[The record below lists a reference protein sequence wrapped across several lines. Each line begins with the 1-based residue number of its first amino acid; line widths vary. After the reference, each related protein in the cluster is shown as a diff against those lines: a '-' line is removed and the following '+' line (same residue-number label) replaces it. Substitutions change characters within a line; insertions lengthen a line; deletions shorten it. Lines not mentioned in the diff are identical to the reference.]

1 MADVKLVTKF
11 VDLGSTGGYGFG
23 LYGFRNI
30 GGSFG
35 TFGTLSETANGSSN
49 TTTSYLYSTSTDIK
63 EVYWADQATDTVY
76 FTLDG
81 NRSNSSLIWTKLKIG
96 STTFTRSTAS
106 YSYNSSTN
114 RTTWSWATSTNPF
127 GSTTNGTDVS
137 IEVIYDANTGHTS
150 SISATTLTAT
160 STSDVTYALSNAS
173 SSQKYRLI
181 KSSGTIASGGGAGTV
196 IDSRTGGGNLIFDYS
211 NNELPPAGS
220 SATYQLQ
227 VSGPYVSDTETESG
241 FWINTTG
248 QSNSITI
255 TREAAQEEDTT
266 PNDFSFTDFTNVAR
280 STTQTSSTITV
291 GGLSTGTSV
300 TVSVTGG
307 TYSKN
312 SGSYTSSN
320 GTASNGDTFSVRH
333 TSSAS
338 FSTDTNTT
346 LTIGNKDDTF
356 TTTTLA
362 ADTVPDAFSFTDVTD
377 APLSAQQTSN
387 EITVAGLNT
396 STTVSITGGTY
407 SKNSGSYTSSNGTA
421 SNGDTFSVRH
431 TTSSSYSTP
440 TNTELNIGGVTD
452 TWSTTTIAQGSTQ
465 TGGGGGSSTGSG
477 SYGIEVYGPDGTT
490 VVWGSNVRQTNM
502 VVYDLI
508 TLAASS
514 TQTYTCADANDDTK
528 VIVSVAIPSYLAGPY
543 YQGLY
548 GNLVVTTSSS
558 GISVQNTNGTNSL
571 TVQVVAVR
579 IA

>member
-127 GSTTNGTDVS
+127 GSTTTGTDVS

-255 TREAAQEEDTT
+255 TREAAETEDTT